1 MKKVAVGLLIAFLC
15 SFSFA
20 GKITYACGCTVKV
33 DGGTN
38 NMTSNE
44 KCPKCSHNA
53 GAQEK
58 CEQFFNAGTGANIY
72 NPICLPESN

>member
-1 MKKVAVGLLIAFLC
+1 MKKVAVGLLVAFLC

-20 GKITYACGCTVKV
+20 GTITYACGHTASVE
-33 DGGTN
+33 GGTR
-38 NMTSNE
+38 NMKSNE

-58 CEQFFNAGTGANIY
+58 CEQFLNAGTEAKIY
-72 NPICLPESN
+72 NPICPPESN